1 MAKSVKNGQNGKKCQ
16 NRKNGKNRQKP
27 KTCVKNDHHFS
38 YVFHDKNYG
47 KLRFYRKWPKMTKKH
62 DSRIGIRH
70 SCFSQKSAK
79 NGKTPKIVD
88 FWCFH
93 DKIWT
98 TARRVGKNGPKS
110 GQKR

>member
-1 MAKSVKNGQNGKKCQ
+1 M
-16 NRKNGKNRQKP
+16 
-27 KTCVKNDHHFS
+27 CVKNDHHFS

-70 SCFSQKSAK
+70 SCFSQKVAK

-93 DKIWT
+93 DKNLDHGP
-98 TARRVGKNGPKS
+98 ARSVKS
-110 GQKR
+110 AQKRPQKWVETQ

>member
-1 MAKSVKNGQNGKKCQ
+1 MKNHTKFWSKSSKSSKITKSAKNGQNGKKWQ

-27 KTCVKNDHHFS
+27 KMCVKNDHHFS

-70 SCFSQKSAK
+70 SCFSQKVPKTAK
-79 NGKTPKIVD
+79 HQKIDD
-88 FWCFH
+88 FLVF
-93 DKIWT
+93 
-98 TARRVGKNGPKS
+98 S
-110 GQKR
+110 